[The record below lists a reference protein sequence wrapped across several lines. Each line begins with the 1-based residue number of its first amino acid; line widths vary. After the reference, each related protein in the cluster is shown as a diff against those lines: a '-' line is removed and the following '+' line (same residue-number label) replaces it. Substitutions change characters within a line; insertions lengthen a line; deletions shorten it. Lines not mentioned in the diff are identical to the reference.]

1 MDSGAGWTPCIV
13 TVFDLIGTRKQ
24 TLSGT
29 GSKLMLR
36 MHCSAAERIR
46 NGMPMHKQGYI
57 WNDSILL
64 LSEKASTIKE
74 RLDVL
79 FELEAFKLELE
90 AECGA
95 GLYAISVK
103 GKTFPPV
110 KLPPA
115 ENPEDEDRAIILK
128 TSSWAMANCFAI
140 EQTLGKHRADWY
152 LDSRLTR
159 GLKLPPIFRSEPI
172 ELLPDNEAREI
183 HMFKGRLF
191 EPPTLGKPACA

>member
-1 MDSGAGWTPCIV
+1 MDTGAGWTPCIV
-13 TVFDLIGTRKQ
+13 TVLDLIGTRKQ
-24 TLSGT
+24 TLGGT
-29 GSKLMLR
+29 GSKLMLQ
-36 MHCSAAERIR
+36 MHRSAAERIR
-46 NGMPMHKQGYI
+46 NGMPLHKQGYI
-57 WNDSILL
+57 WNDSVLL

-90 AECGA
+90 EECGT

-110 KLPPA
+110 ELPPA
-115 ENPEDEDRAIILK
+115 AKAEDADRAIILK

-140 EQTLGKHRADWY
+140 EQALGKHRADWY

-159 GLKLPPIFRSEPI
+159 GLKLPEMFKSEPV
-172 ELLPDNEAREI
+172 ELLPDNEARDI

-191 EPPTLGKPACA
+191 EPPQLPGKARK

>member
-13 TVFDLIGTRKQ
+13 TLLDLIGTRKQ
-24 TLSGT
+24 TASGT
-29 GSKLMLR
+29 GSRLMLR
-36 MHCSAAERIR
+36 MHRCAAERIR
-46 NGMPMHKQGYI
+46 NGMPLHRQGYI
-57 WNDSILL
+57 WNDSVLL

-90 AECGA
+90 EACGV
-95 GLYAISVK
+95 GLYTISVR

-110 KLPPA
+110 ALPPA
-115 ENPEDEDRAIILK
+115 QRPEDDERAVILK
-128 TSSWAMANCFAI
+128 TSSWAMANCYAI
-140 EQTLGKHRADWY
+140 EQALRKHRADWY

-159 GLKLPPIFRSEPI
+159 GLKLPEVFKSEAV

-183 HMFKGRLF
+183 HMYKGRLF
-191 EPPTLGKPACA
+191 EPPKPAK

>member
-1 MDSGAGWTPCIV
+1 MENGAGWVPCIV
-13 TVFDLIGTRKQ
+13 TVLDLIGTRKH
-24 TLSGT
+24 TLGGT
-29 GSKLMLR
+29 GSRLMLR
-36 MHCSAAERIR
+36 MHRCAAEHIR
-46 NGMPMHKQGYI
+46 NGLPLHKQGYI
-57 WNDSILL
+57 WNDSVLL

-79 FELEAFKLELE
+79 FELDAFKLALE
-90 AECGA
+90 KECGV

-110 KLPPA
+110 ELPPA
-115 ENPEDEDRAIILK
+115 DRPEDADRAVILK

-140 EQTLGKHRADWY
+140 EQALGKHRADWY

-159 GLKLPPIFRSEPI
+159 SLKLPDMFKSEAV
-172 ELLPDNEAREI
+172 ELLPDNEARDI

-191 EPPTLGKPACA
+191 EPPHLPGKAGK